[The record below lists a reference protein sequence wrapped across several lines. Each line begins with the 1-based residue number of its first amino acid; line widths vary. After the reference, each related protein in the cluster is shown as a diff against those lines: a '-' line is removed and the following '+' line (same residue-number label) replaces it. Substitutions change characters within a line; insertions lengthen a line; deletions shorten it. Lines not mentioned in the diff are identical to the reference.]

1 MKALGS
7 LNSLLLYSISS
18 QFCLRALIPELVV
31 SIDVPGSDAHQLV
44 QVGGGGGDE
53 VHPGAVDVHLVEDAL
68 PGDLGPQEAP
78 TLERKLT
85 SLIPNKRKT

>member
-1 MKALGS
+1 MHLFTFS
-7 LNSLLLYSISS
+7 
-18 QFCLRALIPELVV
+18 LRALIVPELVV

-53 VHPGAVDVHLVEDAL
+53 VHPGAVNVHLVEDAL

-85 SLIPNKRKT
+85 SLIPNKRKI